1 MKARILS
8 LESSNRDTLSLLES
22 KSCAHDRLAEELSL
36 QHQKSVELRREV
48 SDLEQSVQSANAT
61 ASTSKF
67 HEEGLQQEIEQLKR
81 SNDWLSSELKTK
93 SSEYTKYRK
102 EKGLRIAE
110 LQRQNEEFTNA
121 ISSLNHTESNLR
133 KRLEEVN
140 QKAESYLSRIQQT
153 QEEASRNEEAF
164 RTELH
169 AANRLAELMRNS
181 ANTER
186 VRQKD
191 LQNQLE
197 SIQEDAAEQIGRI
210 SAEIDT
216 EHRERE
222 AAEQRITEL
231 EVVVERLE
239 ADVSTWQNQA
249 SLHGSSQPGING
261 HAPDTPNRGGVTPR
275 GYSPS
280 PSLKKGGLSIT
291 QLVSDYNDMKEQLD
305 AEKRRTEK
313 LSSTIDDMIQDL
325 ESRQPEVEELRAD
338 HSRLELD
345 VAEMSS
351 LVDTV
356 AGERDLAI
364 KTARKRESQFE
375 AKVKEGEV
383 LRQQLRDLSSQ
394 VKVLLM
400 EVHLRDKGIDDIDAE
415 KHLELERLAQGQIN
429 DDDPMDGLTDT
440 DRFISQNLVT
450 FKNLAQLQEQNNN
463 LIKVTR
469 EVGQRME
476 REEATR
482 ASRGMEDLQQKH
494 EQCKDEIKSLITQS
508 QSYIRERDMFRRM
521 LAHRGQLPP
530 EGELASTFGDSVD
543 GRGPPATP
551 SRANVVDSS
560 EKSPTSRDLADYA
573 KLLKDMQSHFDAYR
587 QEAATDRATLKDQVD
602 SLSRSNGELRN
613 EVGRNGS
620 QVTLAH
626 ERYEMLQA
634 NYAMLKAEN
643 EELQKRSQFFSDN
656 AAKQELRTQQIVED
670 LIEAKGLADGIRNE
684 LAVLKAEKDFWKSV
698 EKRLIE
704 DNETLSTERT
714 RLNSLNANL
723 QNLLNEK
730 EHSDTEARRRLL
742 TQVEGLEKDL
752 QATKRKLSEEV
763 EENKRTTLR
772 REFDQ
777 QQNQKRIDDL
787 ITSLGVSREDLIAA
801 RTTRDHLQTR
811 VDEMTVELRNAEER
825 ARVLQPISSNHQS
838 GNTAEELQGTVS
850 GEESDLT
857 REQELGL
864 EISEL
869 RRDLELRKNEVE
881 NARSQVEQYKA
892 ISQSSEEQLQ
902 SLNETQDMFRQE
914 TDKAIGEK
922 TAKIKSLESRI
933 DDLAEELSSTNSE
946 LSELRTKDAESDHRL
961 KEQESLSKTEIARLK
976 DQDERHVAAAQYL
989 QEDLKVQAEI
999 AQQAQQNYENE
1010 LVKHA
1015 EAAKALQSVRGQLNE
1030 VRIQA
1035 VELRTEAESARTS
1048 LAQNEDSW
1056 VESKDRY
1063 QREIDD
1069 IKQAKQNL
1077 LAQNNRLHQQLEALT
1092 GQISNLQK
1100 RAFSDEVENVDSN
1113 SPKTDFDNLQEVI
1126 KFLRREKE
1134 IVDVQFELKTQE
1146 ANRLKQ
1152 QLDYTQSQLDDTR
1165 LKLNQQR
1172 HLEEDRDRNTLNH
1185 NKLMETINELNTFRE
1200 SSVTLRNETR
1210 QAQASLAAKA
1220 KQVEELI
1227 AQVEPLQ
1234 SEIRQLRNEKE
1245 TQAGEISLLQEN
1257 SNRWQQRAQN
1267 ILQKY
1272 DRVDPV
1278 ELEGLREKIQALE
1291 SERDTFITSKQM
1303 LQEEVESI
1311 PAKISQAQDQGNE
1324 RLEELRSRLTEQ
1336 FKTRSKNL
1344 TAIIKERDTALQAAL
1359 REKSDVEQQLQAL
1372 GNELNEAKVQRDSAL
1387 DKLALVQP
1395 NKVDA
1400 NDQSGS
1406 EEGQVD
1412 EERPTKTKQESVSAL
1427 QEKLDSAESR
1437 LIEEA
1442 SRFADLQNEANALQ
1456 AKIVELENHMVVNYT
1471 FPVIYLQMLI
1481 MT

>member
-1 MKARILS
+1 MKTRILS

-22 KSCAHDRLAEELSL
+22 KSTAYDRLAEELSL

-48 SDLEQSVQSANAT
+48 SDLEQSVQSANAA

-67 HEEGLQQEIEQLKR
+67 HEEGIQQEIEQLKR
-81 SNDWLSSELKTK
+81 TNEWLSNELKTK
-93 SSEYTKYRK
+93 SVDYTKYRK
-102 EKGLRIAE
+102 EKGSRIAE
-110 LQRQNEEFTNA
+110 LQRQNDDFAST
-121 ISSLNHTESNLR
+121 IDSLNHTESNLR
-133 KRLEEVN
+133 TRLAEVS
-140 QKAESYLSRIQQT
+140 QKADSSLSRIQQM
-153 QEEASRNEEAF
+153 QEEASGKDEAF
-164 RTELH
+164 KVELR
-169 AANRLAELMRNS
+169 AANRLAELMKNS
-181 ANTER
+181 ANTEKA
-186 VRQKD
+186 RQKD
-191 LQNQLE
+191 LQDQLE
-197 SIQEDAAEQIGRI
+197 TIQEDAALEIGRI
-210 SAEIDT
+210 GAEIDT

-222 AAEQRITEL
+222 AAEQKIIEL
-231 EVVVERLE
+231 EVHVERLE

-249 SLHGSSQPGING
+249 SLRGSSQTGING
-261 HAPDTPNRGGVTPR
+261 HAPDTPTRGGVTPR

-291 QLVSDYNDMKEQLD
+291 QLVSDYNDLKGELD
-305 AEKRRTEK
+305 GEKRRNEK
-313 LSSTIDDMIQDL
+313 LSSTIDEMILDL
-325 ESRQPEVEELRAD
+325 ENRQPEVEELRAD

-364 KTARKRESQFE
+364 KAARKQESQVE
-375 AKVKEGEV
+375 AKIKEGEV

-400 EVHLRDKGIDDIDAE
+400 EVHLRDKGLDEIDAE
-415 KHLELERLAQGQIN
+415 KHLQLERLAQSQIG
-429 DDDPMDGLTDT
+429 DDDDDLMDGLTDT

-450 FKNLAQLQEQNNN
+450 FKNIVQLQEQNKN

-469 EVGQRME
+469 EVGQKME

-482 ASRGMEDLQQKH
+482 ASRDMEDLQQKY
-494 EQCKDEIKSLITQS
+494 EQCKDEIKSLIMQS

-521 LAHRGQLPP
+521 LSHRGQLPP
-530 EGELASTFGDSVD
+530 EGDLASTFGDSVD
-543 GRGPPATP
+543 GRGSPATP
-551 SRANVVDSS
+551 SRANVVNSI

-573 KLLKDMQSHFDAYR
+573 KLLKDMQTHFDAYK
-587 QEAATDRATLKDQVD
+587 QEAATDRATLKEQVD
-602 SLSRSNGELRN
+602 SLSRSNGELRS
-613 EVGRNGS
+613 EVGRTGS
-620 QVTLAH
+620 QATLAH
-626 ERYEMLQA
+626 ERYDMLQA

-643 EELQKRSQFFSDN
+643 DELRKRSQFFSDN
-656 AAKQELRTQQIVED
+656 AAKQELRTQQVVED
-670 LIEAKGLADGIRNE
+670 LIEAKGLTDGIRNE

-704 DNETLSTERT
+704 DNESLSNERV
-714 RLNSLNANL
+714 RLNSLNASL

-742 TQVEGLEKDL
+742 TQIEGLEKDM
-752 QATKRKLSEEV
+752 QATKGKLSEEV
-763 EENKRTTLR
+763 EESKRATLR

-777 QQNQKRIDDL
+777 QQNQKKIDDL
-787 ITSLGVSREDLIAA
+787 VTSLGTNREDLIAA
-801 RTTRDHLQTR
+801 RTTRDHLQAR
-811 VDEMTVELRNAEER
+811 VDEMTIELRNAEER
-825 ARVLQPISSNHQS
+825 AHVLKPISDNHQK
-838 GNTAEELQGTVS
+838 NTGEESQDTVS
-850 GEESDLT
+850 GEESNLT

-864 EISEL
+864 QISEL
-869 RRDLELRKNEVE
+869 RRDLALYKSEVE

-914 TDKAIGEK
+914 TDMAIREK
-922 TAKIKSLESRI
+922 STKIKSLEGRI
-933 DDLAEELSSTNSE
+933 DDLTSELSSTTSE
-946 LSELRTKDAESDHRL
+946 LSDLRAKDVESDRRL
-961 KEQESLSKTEIARLK
+961 KEQESLFKAEITQVK
-976 DQDERHVAAAQYL
+976 DQDERHAAAAQYH

-1035 VELRTEAESARTS
+1035 VELRTEADSARTS
-1048 LAQNEDSW
+1048 LAQNEESW
-1056 VESKDRY
+1056 VESRDRY

-1077 LAQNNRLHQQLEALT
+1077 LAQNNRLHQQLETLS

-1100 RAFSDEVENVDSN
+1100 RASADGAEIVDGN

-1126 KFLRREKE
+1126 KYLRREKE

-1146 ANRLKQ
+1146 AERLKQ

-1172 HLEEDRDRNTLNH
+1172 HLEEDHDRNAMNH

-1210 QAQASLAAKA
+1210 QAQASLATKV

-1234 SEIRQLRNEKE
+1234 SEIRQLKNEKE
-1245 TQAGEISLLQEN
+1245 TQTGEMVLLQEN
-1257 SNRWQQRAQN
+1257 SDRWQQRAQT

-1278 ELEGLREKIQALE
+1278 ELEALKEKIQALE
-1291 SERDTFITSKQM
+1291 SERDTLITTKQT

-1311 PAKISQAQDQGNE
+1311 PAKITQAQDQGNE
-1324 RLEELRSRLTEQ
+1324 RFEELRSRLTEQ

-1344 TAIIKERDTALQAAL
+1344 TAIIKERDTTLQAASK
-1359 REKSDVEQQLQAL
+1359 EKSDVEQQLQAL
-1372 GNELNEAKVQRDSAL
+1372 RNELDEAKLQRDNAFEKS
-1387 DKLALVQP
+1387 ALVQV

-1400 NDQSGS
+1400 NEQSGS

-1412 EERPTKTKQESVSAL
+1412 EERPARPNQEAVLAL
-1427 QEKLDSAESR
+1427 QEKLNAAESK
-1437 LIEEA
+1437 LIGEA
-1442 SRFADLQNEANALQ
+1442 SRFADLQNQANAFQ
-1456 AKIVELENHMVVNYT
+1456 AKIVELENQMVSD
-1471 FPVIYLQMLI
+1471 
-1481 MT
+1481 